1 MAGSEKEPSLPRLLL
16 LLLGSCLLWLLL
28 AGDIEELFDRSDDC
42 RELEEVDEDA
52 GDEADELIVFVGAGT
67 NGSELMGNFGSERR
81 LK

>member
-1 MAGSEKEPSLPRLLL
+1 MV
-16 LLLGSCLLWLLL
+16 LL

-67 NGSELMGNFGSERR
+67 NGSELMENFGSE
-81 LK
+81 

>member
-1 MAGSEKEPSLPRLLL
+1 MVGSEKEPSLARLLL
-16 LLLGSCLLWLLL
+16 LLLASCLMVLL

-67 NGSELMGNFGSERR
+67 NGSELMENFGSE
-81 LK
+81 